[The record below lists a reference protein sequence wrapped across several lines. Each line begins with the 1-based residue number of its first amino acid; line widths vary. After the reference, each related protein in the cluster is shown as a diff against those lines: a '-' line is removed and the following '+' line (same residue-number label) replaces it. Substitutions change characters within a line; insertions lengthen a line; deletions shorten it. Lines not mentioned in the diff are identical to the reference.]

1 MDLFWVDHLEMM
13 EYLRGSVNLRAY
25 GQREP
30 LVEYKKDGLRFFRD
44 MEVSIARQ
52 IADIFSSV
60 IDFHS
65 DLQKGDK
72 VVTGGGLNATV
83 KRLAGNEE
91 VILDLGNGVEV
102 TAQRYSIMMVRDSQA
117 KSDKK
122 EDKKDDKK

>member
-1 MDLFWVDHLEMM
+1 MFISSAYAAAGDAAAAVEPVGAGSLLGPLLPLLLIFVVFYFMVLRPQNKRIVDHRKM
-13 EYLRGSVNLRAY
+13 
-25 GQREP
+25 
-30 LVEYKKDGLRFFRD
+30 
-44 MEVSIARQ
+44 
-52 IADIFSSV
+52 
-60 IDFHS
+60 IDN
-65 DLQKGDK
+65 LQKGDK

-122 EDKKDDKK
+122 DDKKDDKK

>member
-1 MDLFWVDHLEMM
+1 MFISSAYAAAGDAAAAVEPVGAGSLLGPLLPLLLIFVVFYFMVLRPQNKRIVDHRKM
-13 EYLRGSVNLRAY
+13 
-25 GQREP
+25 
-30 LVEYKKDGLRFFRD
+30 
-44 MEVSIARQ
+44 
-52 IADIFSSV
+52 
-60 IDFHS
+60 IDN
-65 DLQKGDK
+65 LQKGDK